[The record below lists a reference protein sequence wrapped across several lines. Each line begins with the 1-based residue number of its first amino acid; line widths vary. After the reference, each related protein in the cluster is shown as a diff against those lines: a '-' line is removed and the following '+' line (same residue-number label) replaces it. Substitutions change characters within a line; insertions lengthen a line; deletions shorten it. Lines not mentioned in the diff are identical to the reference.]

1 MLNWTYNPREY
12 SARNFEP
19 IPEGDYRVRIND
31 VKEKVFSTG
40 NEGFEIMLDVPGY
53 TGKLWYYLVLDYSD
67 SLKTN
72 QRLGMFFDS
81 FAISDTNLSN
91 CSNWIGCDGAVRVK
105 HSMYNGTITSR
116 VVFCLSRAQQK
127 KFPDFSDYFSGQQ
140 NRGTESNV
148 SSVNQQNRF
157 SGFSA
162 NPSMR
167 RDVLENFNF

>member
-1 MLNWTYNPREY
+1 MLNWNYNPREY

-81 FAISDTNLSN
+81 FAIQDHDFSHFNR
-91 CSNWIGCDGAVRVK
+91 WVGKDGAVRVK
-105 HSMYNGTITSR
+105 HNMYNGSKIAN
-116 VVFCLSRAQQK
+116 VAFCLSRSQQWRLPRWEAQRPDEP
-127 KFPDFSDYFSGQQ
+127 KFDGFNTNDRTTSKPFDPLEDRRRMDFSNTTF
-140 NRGTESNV
+140 
-148 SSVNQQNRF
+148 
-157 SGFSA
+157 
-162 NPSMR
+162 
-167 RDVLENFNF
+167 